1 MSTFTYLITGAS
13 RSLGL
18 GYARA
23 LLAAR
28 PEARV
33 VAAARNPSAATDLQ
47 ALANEDANKG
57 RVHVLQLDVEDKA
70 QIAKAAKDLEACGFL
85 GEAGGIDALIHN
97 AGVALNHQTKPSQLE
112 PEDVLDNLKINV
124 FGVLNV
130 NKAFLPFLE
139 KGKGKQIFA
148 LSSVCASIEQW
159 GNNVMTPAYSVSKT
173 ALNMWMSKLA
183 AELGPKGFTAIMFH
197 PGYVKSDMNSGAGEI
212 TIEEAADFA
221 VKNVFLA
228 AKPELNGAFL
238 RYSGEKMPW

>member
-18 GYARA
+18 GYTRA

-33 VAAARNPSAATDLQ
+33 VAAARNPSSAPDLQ
-47 ALANEDANKG
+47 ALAKEDANKD
-57 RVHVLQLDVEDKA
+57 RVYLLQLDVEDKE
-70 QIAKAAKDLEACGFL
+70 QVAKAAKELEASGFL
-85 GEAGGIDALIHN
+85 QNGLDALIHN
-97 AGVALNHQTKPSQLE
+97 AGVALNHQVKPSQLE
-112 PEDVLDNLKINV
+112 PEHVLDNLNVNV

-130 NKAFLPFLE
+130 NKAFLPLLG
-139 KGKGKQIFA
+139 KGKGKQVFS
-148 LSSVCASIEQW
+148 LSSVCASLEQW
-159 GNNVMTPAYSVSKT
+159 GNNVMTPAYSVSKA

-183 AELGPKGFTAIMFH
+183 AELGPKGYTVIMFH
-197 PGYVKSDMNSGAGEI
+197 PGYVQTDMNQSKGDI
-212 TIEEAADFA
+212 TTEEAADLA

>member
-1 MSTFTYLITGAS
+1 MSTFTFLITGAS

-18 GYARA
+18 GYTRA

-33 VAAARNPSAATDLQ
+33 VAAARNPSGATDLQ
-47 ALANEDANKG
+47 ALANEDGNKG
-57 RVHVLQLDVEDKA
+57 RIHILQLDVESKE
-70 QIAKAAKDLEACGFL
+70 QVAKAAKDLEESGFL
-85 GEAGGIDALIHN
+85 GETGGLDALIHN

-139 KGKGKQIFA
+139 KGEGKQIFG

-159 GNNVMTPAYSVSKT
+159 GNNVMTPAYSLSKVS
-173 ALNMWMSKLA
+173 LNMLMSKVA
-183 AELGPKGFTAIMFH
+183 AELGPRGFTVIMFH
-197 PGYVKSDMNSGAGEI
+197 PGYVKTAMNSGAGDI
-212 TIEEAADFA
+212 TTEEAADFA

-238 RYSGEKMPW
+238 RYTGERMPW

>member
-18 GYARA
+18 GYTRA

-28 PEARV
+28 PDARV
-33 VAAARNPSAATDLQ
+33 VAAARNPSGATDLQ

-57 RVHVLQLDVEDKA
+57 RIHILQLDVESKE
-70 QIAKAAKDLEACGFL
+70 QVAKAAKDLEASGFL
-85 GEAGGIDALIHN
+85 GETGALDALVHN

-112 PEDVLDNLKINV
+112 PEDVLDNLNINL

-139 KGKGKQIFA
+139 KGKGKQLFA

-159 GNNVMTPAYSVSKT
+159 GNNVMTPAYSLSKV
-173 ALNMWMSKLA
+173 ALNMWMSKVA
-183 AELGPKGFTAIMFH
+183 AELGPKGYTVIMVR
-197 PGYVKSDMNSGAGEI
+197 YVRSDMNSGAGDI
-212 TIEEAADFA
+212 TTEEAADFA
-221 VKNVFLA
+221 VKNVFLV
-228 AKPELNGAFL
+228 AKPELNGSFL